1 MVPQKLK
8 KWFRLTGAGF
18 GSGTAFTS
26 SCWAVS
32 CWAVSRWARNSLRV
46 VKTGYLPGRLPLG
59 KTVVQDNIL
68 LVRG

>member
-8 KWFRLTGAGF
+8 KWCRLTGAGF
-18 GSGTAFTS
+18 GLGTAFTS
-26 SCWAVS
+26 S

-68 LVRG
+68 FVRG

>member
-26 SCWAVS
+26 SC
-32 CWAVSRWARNSLRV
+32 WARNSLRV

-68 LVRG
+68 LVHG

>member
-8 KWFRLTGAGF
+8 KWCRLTGAGF
-18 GSGTAFTS
+18 GSGTAFAS
-26 SCWAVS
+26 SCWVA
-32 CWAVSRWARNSLRV
+32 SRWARNSLRV

-68 LVRG
+68 LVRS